1 MPEEARTLRDT
12 LSLYRMAE
20 EKHIDVDLLPLR
32 RAHAMS
38 MNYGRRY
45 AIAMDPAKFASAAD
59 EKVKLC
65 HELGHC
71 VTGSFY
77 NRYAARDV
85 RARYEHHADR
95 WAIGQLVPRKELEA
109 ALADGIIEV
118 WDLAEHFDVTEPFMK
133 KALKHYG
140 LAEDF

>member
-95 WAIGQLVPRKELEA
+95 WAIRQLMPRNELEE
-109 ALADGIIEV
+109 ALKDGITEIWE
-118 WDLAEHFDVTEPFMK
+118 LAEHFEVTEEYVQ
-133 KALKHYG
+133 KALTLYG
-140 LAEDF
+140 LTENW